1 MKSTLVAPAATVT
14 LAGTVAILVSPVASS
29 ITAPPAGAAA
39 LRVTV
44 PAEGL
49 PPTTL
54 AGFRLTEEISDHAIR
69 PVGLQLTPLFV
80 LLYAPLVAVLAYKV
94 VGVRGS
100 SVRAWT
106 SPTPVRPVAFQLA
119 PLSVLLYTPLVPVPA
134 YRVVGVMGSIARV
147 STPTPVR
154 PVAFQLAP
162 PSVLLYTPSLVPA

>member
-100 SVRAWT
+100 
-106 SPTPVRPVAFQLA
+106 
-119 PLSVLLYTPLVPVPA
+119 
-134 YRVVGVMGSIARV
+134 IARAE
-147 STPTPVR
+147 PTLIR
-154 PVAFQLAP
+154 PPAIQLTP
-162 PSVLLYTPSLVPA
+162 PSVLLSTWEGAE

>member
-69 PVGLQLTPLFV
+69 PVRLQLTPLFV

-100 SVRAWT
+100 GARAGT
-106 SPTPVRPVAFQLA
+106 SPTPGDPVTSQPPPRPGLFDTRL
-119 PLSVLLYTPLVPVPA
+119 
-134 YRVVGVMGSIARV
+134 
-147 STPTPVR
+147 
-154 PVAFQLAP
+154 
-162 PSVLLYTPSLVPA
+162 